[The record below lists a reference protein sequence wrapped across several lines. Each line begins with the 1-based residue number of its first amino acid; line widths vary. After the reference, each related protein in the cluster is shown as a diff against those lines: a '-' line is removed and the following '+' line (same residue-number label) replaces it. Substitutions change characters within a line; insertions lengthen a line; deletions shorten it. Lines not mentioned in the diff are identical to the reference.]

1 MIRDSFYRFPPN
13 RRAENTPLH
22 EQVLYTKDE
31 VDEVIQAIIKC
42 EGYDRII
49 EETLDVIQCAE
60 GILRKF
66 PTWRVLQGWAKVNIK
81 CRQRGDY
88 EG

>member
-13 RRAENTPLH
+13 KRAKSTPLY
-22 EQVLYTKDE
+22 EQIAYMSGE
-31 VDEVIQAIIKC
+31 VDEVMQAHWDK
-42 EGYDRII
+42 EGDDRII

-66 PTWRVLQGWAKVNIK
+66 PLWRVLQGWAKVKIK

-88 EG
+88 ES

>member
-1 MIRDSFYRFPPN
+1 MTEKTFYRFPPN
-13 RRAENTPLH
+13 KRAEDARLH
-22 EQVLYTKDE
+22 EQILYMAGEADE
-31 VDEVIQAIIKC
+31 AIQAIIKC
-42 EGYDRII
+42 EGDDRVI

-66 PTWRVLQGWAKVNIK
+66 DFWRVLQGWAKVKIK

-88 EG
+88 R

>member
-1 MIRDSFYRFPPN
+1 MIRDSFYRFPSN
-13 RRAENTPLH
+13 KRAENTPLH
-22 EQVLYTKDE
+22 EQVLYTADE

-66 PTWRVLQGWAKVNIK
+66 PLWRVLQGWAKVKIK

-88 EG
+88 E